1 MTDKQLKPHFNW
13 KARVGGIQSRSRI
26 IQHRDTI
33 IVGTCGESW
42 NKRDGRD
49 GVYCLSKLNGNQI
62 WFTPTLSDVNE
73 FVLAGSNLIV
83 PTDAGD
89 VIVLDANS
97 GAIGNILRADAPV
110 LGAPIVHRVPGGWTA
125 IFASLIGT
133 IYSLSAHDRELR
145 ILGSIDGGIRAA
157 LTSLDPDTF
166 IAVTETGS
174 VVKTTVEHNR
184 LHSHEIAR
192 APASKYGGPVSITAT
207 PLIVGRHAYVGY
219 ARETYDALPAVFCI
233 DTLRE
238 EIVWKASPA
247 GPKDYFGNTRT
258 TPIIIN
264 NKLAIASAYTDSL
277 LFLDPNNGAVINQT
291 KLGQATF
298 QQWSS
303 PIIVGSNMIAVGRVD
318 GVLSII
324 DSDEQKLL
332 ASVSLAT
339 AATERL
345 RESDAGETGEPTFKL
360 YPGEPAPEGA
370 ICGTP
375 VSSDGTIY
383 VGTTDG
389 TLASIRMYRA

>member
-1 MTDKQLKPHFNW
+1 MTGKQIKPHFNW
-13 KARVGGIQSRSRI
+13 KVRVGGIQSRSKI
-26 IQHRDTI
+26 IQHRDNI
-33 IVGTCGESW
+33 IVGTCGDSW
-42 NKRDGRD
+42 NVRDGRD
-49 GVYCLSKLNGNQI
+49 GIYCISKLNGDQI

-73 FVLAGSNLIV
+73 FILAGSDLIV

-89 VIVLDANS
+89 VMVLDANS
-97 GAIGNILRADAPV
+97 GAIGNIVRADAAV

-125 IFASLIGT
+125 VFASLIGT
-133 IYSLSAHDRELR
+133 IYSLSTHDPELR

-174 VVKTTVEHNR
+174 VVKTTVERNGLR
-184 LHSHEIAR
+184 SREIAR
-192 APASKYGGPVSITAT
+192 APAGKYGGPVSITAT

-219 ARETYDALPAVFCI
+219 ARETYDAIPAVFCV

-238 EIVWKASPA
+238 EIVWKPSPA
-247 GPKDYFGNTRT
+247 GPDDYFGNTRT
-258 TPIIIN
+258 TPTIID
-264 NKLAIASAYTDSL
+264 NKLALASAYTDSII
-277 LFLDPNNGAVINQT
+277 FLDPDNGTVIAQT

-303 PIIVGSNMIAVGRVD
+303 PIIVGPNMIAVGRVD

-345 RESDAGETGEPTFKL
+345 SESDAEKIGEPTFKL

-375 VSSDGTIY
+375 FSSDGTIY